1 MPEAVLPMSA
11 LCIFLSTAPKSN
23 SALTGYDAA
32 RAAVQAQGAL
42 PVPLHL
48 RDGHSAAARALGYG
62 SGYKYPHDYPGH
74 YVAQRY
80 LPTELEAEP
89 ADGRAEVPSSED
101 APDDGD
107 GDGDG
112 VFGPFYRPSQSG
124 HERSISERLTQIR
137 QIRRP
142 LKAS

>member
-80 LPTELEAEP
+80 LPDAL
-89 ADGRAEVPSSED
+89 ADGPAGAPSDEES
-101 APDDGD
+101 PPGHDD
-107 GDGDG
+107 

-137 QIRRP
+137 KP
-142 LKAS
+142 LKAG